1 MSSLKPGLDK
11 GGSAEA
17 GRGELHGQRR
27 AAKPAQLAAVSQPLK
42 LEEARHMRG
51 SGWIGDLAEL
61 RSCRLGGHRRIA
73 SAELRCRP

>member
-1 MSSLKPGLDK
+1 MASLKPGVDN
-11 GGSAEA
+11 GGSAKAE
-17 GRGELHGQRR
+17 RGELPGKRS
-27 AAKPAQLAAVSQPLK
+27 AAKPALLAAVSQPLK
-42 LEEARHMRG
+42 LKEARHMRG